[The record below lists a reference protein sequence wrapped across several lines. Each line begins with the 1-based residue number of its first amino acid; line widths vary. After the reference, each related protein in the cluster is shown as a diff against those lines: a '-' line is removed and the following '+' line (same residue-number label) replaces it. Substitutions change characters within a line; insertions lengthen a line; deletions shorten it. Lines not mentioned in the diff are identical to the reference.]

1 MTADTDIVDK
11 HDNPW
16 VQIEQLQMEIERLK
30 AIIHEKGL
38 WDEIDA
44 EGEPEAMTELVGG
57 GYERLQ
63 MQLMVANDQL
73 KEKDKEIERLTNAW
87 TDLVKA
93 SGDME
98 MSYDSEI
105 ERLRELLEEAA
116 EELTTIFDM
125 AYPDRTDYP
134 DEMRRWKRDMDL
146 VYRIK
151 DTIRNQKP

>member
-1 MTADTDIVDK
+1 
-11 HDNPW
+11 
-16 VQIEQLQMEIERLK
+16 
-30 AIIHEKGL
+30 
-38 WDEIDA
+38 
-44 EGEPEAMTELVGG
+44 MTELVGG

-73 KEKDKEIERLTNAW
+73 KEKDK
-87 TDLVKA
+87 
-93 SGDME
+93 
-98 MSYDSEI
+98 EI